1 MRLVQRAGVPGVT
14 GPPHFPPIAM
24 LKPPRLP
31 AKIAAAPATSRP
43 GVLGSAPVTRKS
55 EVNAM
60 P

>member
-1 MRLVQRAGVPGVT
+1 MRLVQRAGVPAWPGRST
-14 GPPHFPPIAM
+14 SPRSPCSSPP
-24 LKPPRLP
+24 LP

-43 GVLGSAPVTRKS
+43 GILGSAPVTRKS